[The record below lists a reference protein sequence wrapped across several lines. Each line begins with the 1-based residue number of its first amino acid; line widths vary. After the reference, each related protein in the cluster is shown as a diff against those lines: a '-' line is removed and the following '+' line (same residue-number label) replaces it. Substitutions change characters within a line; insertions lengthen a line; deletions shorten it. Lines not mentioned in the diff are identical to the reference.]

1 MIGKRVTAEK
11 SVTLAAVREILERR
25 KKEGEE
31 LEYGQRLTYDYAQ
44 KFTKLDS
51 KKAEE
56 LVGKLM
62 ELGLKE
68 HQAVMVADFMPE
80 RKEDIDLIFSKERTR
95 LSEEES
101 KKVLELLDS
110 YRK

>member
-1 MIGKRVTAEK
+1 
-11 SVTLAAVREILERR
+11 
-25 KKEGEE
+25 
-31 LEYGQRLTYDYAQ
+31 
-44 KFTKLDS
+44 
-51 KKAEE
+51 
-56 LVGKLM
+56 
-62 ELGLKE
+62 
-68 HQAVMVADFMPE
+68 MPE